1 MSALSGK
8 SRVRGIDGRD
18 GFGLAERVRARR
30 ILSIALVSMVA
41 LLGWWLW
48 PTKRATP
55 PAAPTNAKPAVIEA
69 SGTLIAG
76 TSSAL
81 APTNIYA
88 HNLMLRK
95 GPTGFRVYVRWLR
108 GQMARTSRNTNPSLD
123 DPESFY
129 IDAKNGVIHTNVG
142 DLANFLNEGIS
153 NSPLKSI
160 KLSGDGDQ
168 LKLKGTLHKVIP
180 LPVEVIST
188 IGVAPDNRIQIHV
201 TKINLLKIP
210 FKKLL
215 AGFNVTAASLFPSTG
230 IPGVEV
236 KDNDIF
242 LDTGSAAPPPRIR
255 GQLTSVRIINPDFQQ
270 IYGNAQED
278 VARVEQWRN
287 FMHLQ
292 GGTIDFGKLTMR
304 HVDLMMV
311 DLSKNAWFDL
321 DLTNYQDQLVHGYTR
336 MTPEAGLQIFMPS
349 LEEIPP
355 DKKNHKISMEWMKHR
370 NMPPPADITSR

>member
-1 MSALSGK
+1 M
-8 SRVRGIDGRD
+8 
-18 GFGLAERVRARR
+18 RAR
-30 ILSIALVSMVA
+30 LTLGIALVSIVA

-48 PTKRATP
+48 RTTRATAPSASTHAKLDVIDAGGP
-55 PAAPTNAKPAVIEA
+55 P
-69 SGTLIAG
+69 IAG

-95 GPTGFRVYVRWLR
+95 GPTGFRVYVSWLR

-129 IDAKNGVIHTNVG
+129 IDVKNGVIHTNVG

-153 NSPLKSI
+153 NSPLKNI

-168 LKLKGTLHKVIP
+168 LKLKGTLHKVVP
-180 LPVEVIST
+180 LPIEVIST
-188 IGVAPDNRIQIHV
+188 IGVAPDNRIQIQV

-236 KDNDIF
+236 KDNDIY
-242 LDTGSAAPPPRIR
+242 LDTGSAAPPPHIR
-255 GQLTSVRIINPDFQQ
+255 GRLTSVRIINPDFQQ
-270 IYGNAQED
+270 IYGDAQED

-287 FMHLQ
+287 FMQLQ

-321 DLTNYQDQLVHGYTR
+321 DLTNYQDQLVNGYTR

-349 LEEIPP
+349 LEEIPA
-355 DKKNHKISMEWMKHR
+355 DKKNHKISLEWMKHR
-370 NMPPPADITSR
+370 NMPPPPDVTSR